1 MGNKKDLTDRTFG
14 FTLVKSFLM
23 AEKEGSNL
31 LCSVILP
38 NSLKV
43 PLLWGFQAIITFLRY
58 VKNLPESAVIS
69 GKLGFP

>member
-1 MGNKKDLTDRTFG
+1 MFQG
-14 FTLVKSFLM
+14 FFL
-23 AEKEGSNL
+23 AEKESSNL

-43 PLLWGFQAIITFLRY
+43 PLLWGFQAIMTFLRY

-69 GKLGFP
+69 GKFSGKLGFP

>member
-1 MGNKKDLTDRTFG
+1 
-14 FTLVKSFLM
+14 M
-23 AEKEGSNL
+23 AEKGGSNL

-43 PLLWGFQAIITFLRY
+43 PLLWGFQAIMTFLRY

-69 GKLGFP
+69 GKFSGKLGFP